1 MESPKPTLRERLS
14 REWTMIS
21 TKLGTVLL
29 AVSTI
34 APQFA
39 QFDVRFAYAG
49 AASGFLLI
57 MFREKNGG

>member
-1 MESPKPTLRERLS
+1 MAKIKAFLA
-14 REWTMIS
+14 REWAQVS
-21 TKLGTVLL
+21 TKLGLVLT

-49 AASGFLLI
+49 AASGVLLI
-57 MFREKNGG
+57 LYRGKTDA